1 MNDRSD
7 IDRVLGHWFEDGP
20 AAMPDRVVD
29 VVARRIK
36 LRPQRRSWRLLW
48 RSPMSPAL
56 KYGAAAA
63 AVLVIALVGYNL
75 LPRLGVGGPGPTP
88 TASPAPTRAPS
99 PGASVAP
106 TTSAAT
112 GGPQSACDE
121 AGATCAGKLTAGV
134 VSSNAFQPK
143 LTFTVPAGWNNTLDT
158 NRKYTLRYN
167 FAPSHFLQVITQIAI
182 PEQTADCSR
191 AAKAGAGS
199 GVADWVAF
207 LTTNPGLVTTKPAAI
222 TVGGYAGM
230 QLDLHVASSWTATC
244 PNSLGPAVVLW
255 VASSPENQGSR
266 WIDDQQVTVR
276 ILDVAG
282 ETVIIYLESS
292 SNPADLAALNQQ
304 FEAMFATIQFTPRG

>member
-7 IDRVLGHWFEDGP
+7 IERVLGYWLEDGP
-20 AAMPDRVVD
+20 VAMPDRVVD
-29 VVARRIK
+29 VVARRISV
-36 LRPQRRSWRLLW
+36 RPQRRSWRLIR

-56 KYGAAAA
+56 RYGAAAA
-63 AVLVIALVGYNL
+63 AVLVLAVVGYNL
-75 LPRLGVGGPGPTP
+75 LPRFGFGGPGPSP
-88 TASPAPTRAPS
+88 TPS
-99 PGASVAP
+99 PAP

-112 GGPQSACDE
+112 GLPQATCDE
-121 AGATCAGKLTAGV
+121 ADATCAGKLTAGV
-134 VSSNAFQPK
+134 VSSTLFQPK
-143 LTFTVPAGWNNTLDT
+143 LTFTVPDGWNNTLDT
-158 NRKYTLRYN
+158 NRKYTLHYN
-167 FAPSHFLQVITQIAI
+167 FARGHFLQVITQIAI

-191 AAKAGAGS
+191 ATKAGAGS

-222 TVGGYAGM
+222 TLGGYTGM
-230 QLDLHVASSWTATC
+230 QLDLHVASSWTARC
-244 PNSLGPAVVLW
+244 PSSLGPAVELM
-255 VASSPENQGSR
+255 VASAPENQGSR

-304 FEAMFATIQFTPRG
+304 FEPFFASLQFTPAN